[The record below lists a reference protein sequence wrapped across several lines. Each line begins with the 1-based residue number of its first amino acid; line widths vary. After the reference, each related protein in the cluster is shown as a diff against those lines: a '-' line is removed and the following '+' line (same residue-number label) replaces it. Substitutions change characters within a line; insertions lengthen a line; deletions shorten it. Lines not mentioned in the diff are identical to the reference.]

1 MEQFEHQVNAPT
13 EPVNETDTLIASLDL
28 NEVSLPENVK
38 PLGKRAARLRRVDVG
53 PKGKV
58 PIHGHFNRPAIL
70 LVVEG
75 EYIEYNSKFEQPRRF
90 KKGDF
95 LVEHGDITHWGE
107 NPSETEPVV
116 IYAFDLYDDGEEC
129 PNGAC

>member
-1 MEQFEHQVNAPT
+1 MKQFEHQINAPT
-13 EPVNETDTLIASLDL
+13 APVDETDTTIASLDL
-28 NEVSLPENVK
+28 NEVSLPDNVK
-38 PLGKRAARLRRVDVG
+38 PLGKRLMRMRRVDVG

-58 PIHGHFNRPAIL
+58 PIHSHFNRPAIL
-70 LVVEG
+70 FVAEG
-75 EYIEYNSKFEQPRRF
+75 EYKEYNSKFEEPRIF

-116 IYAFDLYDDGEEC
+116 IYAFDLYDDGEESQS
-129 PNGAC
+129 GAC